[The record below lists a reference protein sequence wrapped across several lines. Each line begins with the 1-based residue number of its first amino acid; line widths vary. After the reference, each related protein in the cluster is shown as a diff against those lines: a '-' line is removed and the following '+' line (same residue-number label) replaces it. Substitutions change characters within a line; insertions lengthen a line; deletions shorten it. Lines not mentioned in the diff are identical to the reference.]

1 MVKKSILSGEM
12 LYYVFAYIFRFDK
25 ACIKAQFPADLH

>member
-12 LYYVFAYIFRFDK
+12 LYVLAYIFRFDK